1 MSINQAIT
9 SNLKKKKKNACV
21 GNPDLVSKFS
31 KA

>member
-9 SNLKKKKKNACV
+9 SNLKKKKNACV